1 MYRHQTIYCFHLYLI
16 IDPYICFQNATFDID
31 AMRQYKFIPTFSYFI
46 FVIKLKSKIF
56 FEKKVSN
63 KKSWNFYY
71 FGVSIFLFL
80 FFFCSNYTVLTFRI
94 YGLNS
99 FPKFPSSYLIIWSYK
114 DCSKSRCYANH
125 LGKKEYI

>member
-63 KKSWNFYY
+63 KK
-71 FGVSIFLFL
+71 VEIFITSVYLSFFFF

-99 FPKFPSSYLIIWSYK
+99 FPKFPSSYLII
-114 DCSKSRCYANH
+114 
-125 LGKKEYI
+125 